1 MIRASSGIAA
11 VFATTLCQTTEESV
25 QGQLSSDR
33 SCRGGGRARKGRKMK
48 AALMDDFSAPA
59 WRSIRSRIIFV
70 TDLGAHSGASSSSS
84 AHAVRGFGTGCG
96 NGPRCFA
103 RASGLLRSN
112 QPWHSAQRAKLS
124 ASKARAWVSQF
135 RRSDMSGSRAERTT
149 RLLTVEIQRTR
160 PGRLAFQPCFGF
172 GQSGQPP
179 CQLTRLS
186 AV

>member
-1 MIRASSGIAA
+1 M
-11 VFATTLCQTTEESV
+11 FATTLCQTTEKSV
-25 QGQLSSDR
+25 QGQLSSKR
-33 SCRGGGRARKGRKMK
+33 SCRGGGRARKEQMR
-48 AALMDDFSAPA
+48 AAAGMTSRRRA
-59 WRSIRSRIIFV
+59 WRRGLDAISDYLCA
-70 TDLGAHSGASSSSS
+70 DLSAHSGASSSSS

-124 ASKARAWVSQF
+124 ASKARLWVSQF
-135 RRSDMSGSRAERTT
+135 RRSDISGSRAERTT
-149 RLLTVEIQRTR
+149 RLLTVEIQRAR

-172 GQSGQPP
+172 GQIGQPP

-186 AV
+186 AP